1 MKDKEA
7 TKRKLIDAVGVI
19 IKRDG
24 FSTLKISTIAKVA
37 EVDRKLIYRYFGG
50 LNHLIEAYI
59 VENDYWLLFSEKMK
73 TMLEQK
79 EFTGS
84 EQIIT
89 AILQNQFN
97 FFVSQKEMQRLILWE
112 LSANSPMMRSIHNAR
127 ESMGQKFLEMTDSHF
142 KESKVNFRP
151 IAALLVGGI
160 YYTILHTI
168 FNGGSFTDMDI
179 NSEEGKQS
187 MLVAIEQIVHWAYIG
202 AV

>member
-89 AILQNQFN
+89 AILQNQFS

-112 LSANSPMMRSIHNAR
+112 LSADSPMMRSIHNAR

-168 FNGGSFTDMDI
+168 FNGSSFTDMDI
-179 NSEEGKQS
+179 NSEEGRQS
-187 MLVAIEQIVHWAYIG
+187 ILVAIEQIVHWAYIG
-202 AV
+202 AQ